1 MPIKTLSTRRT
12 QAASAISSSAV
23 SFNNPD
29 GSGFAISGTGVTSN
43 TTIKS
48 VPVTVGLS
56 SAAST
61 TTVSPPVITSFNVA
75 SDSSY
80 TTILDDVAID
90 TGGAYIKINGTKK
103 TMNYDF
109 KMIIIIFLILLIYNH
124 IFTLSIFII
133 LI

>member
-90 TGGAYIKINGTKK
+90 TGGAYIKINGTNFSN
-103 TMNYDF
+103 TG
-109 KMIIIIFLILLIYNH
+109 LLVYFNGSNVTNTYIKIGRAH
-124 IFTLSIFII
+124 V
-133 LI
+133 